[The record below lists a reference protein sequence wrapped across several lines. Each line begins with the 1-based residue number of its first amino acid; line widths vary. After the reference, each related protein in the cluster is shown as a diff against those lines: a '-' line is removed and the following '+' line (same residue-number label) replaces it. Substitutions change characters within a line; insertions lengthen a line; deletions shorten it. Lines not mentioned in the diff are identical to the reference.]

1 MGTDWITWRTSIAG
15 EEKRRE
21 EGRETSVLQYSNYSR
36 EEAIKGF

>member
-21 EGRETSVLQYSNYSR
+21 EGREARVLQYSNYNR
-36 EEAIKGF
+36 EGAFKGF